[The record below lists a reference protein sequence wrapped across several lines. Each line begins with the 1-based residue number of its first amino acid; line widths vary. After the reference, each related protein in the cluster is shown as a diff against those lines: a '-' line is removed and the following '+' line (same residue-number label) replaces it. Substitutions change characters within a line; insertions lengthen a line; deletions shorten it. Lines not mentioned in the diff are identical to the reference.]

1 MPSSIINLSRFTPLF
16 VLFAIKDHKSSA
28 LRRGQHRLLSRL
40 GIFLVFFLACSW
52 QAEARKISRVI
63 IDPGHGGKDKGAHR
77 GSVYE
82 KDLALKVARKVE
94 AMLKAKGMPVTLT
107 RTSDKFISLG
117 DRAAIANR
125 YSNAIFISIHFNA
138 HTGTRLN
145 GVETYYHSELGKRLA
160 AHVHLRMLSRLQP
173 RNGNTRQRKDLAV
186 LKGTRC
192 PAILVE
198 CGYISNSTER
208 QKCLT
213 STYQDNCARAIVD
226 GIWAYKTYK

>member
-1 MPSSIINLSRFTPLF
+1 VTWPWSHRFII
-16 VLFAIKDHKSSA
+16 
-28 LRRGQHRLLSRL
+28 LLSL
-40 GIFLVFFLACSW
+40 WLLCSW

-63 IDPGHGGKDKGAHR
+63 IDAGHGGKDKGAHR
-77 GSVYE
+77 GKVYE

-94 AMLKAKGMPVTLT
+94 ALLKARGMPVTMT
-107 RTSDKFISLG
+107 RNSDTFISLG

-125 YSNAIFISIHFNA
+125 YSNAIFVSIHFNA

-186 LKGTRC
+186 LKATRC

-198 CGYISNSTER
+198 CGYISNPAE
-208 QKCLT
+208 QKKCLT
-213 STYQDNCARAIVD
+213 SSYQDNCARAIVD
-226 GIWAYKTYK
+226 GIWAYKTFGQKK

>member
-1 MPSSIINLSRFTPLF
+1 ML
-16 VLFAIKDHKSSA
+16 H
-28 LRRGQHRLLSRL
+28 SRL
-40 GIFLVFFLACSW
+40 GIFLALFLACSW
-52 QAEARKISRVI
+52 PAEARKISRVI

-125 YSNAIFISIHFNA
+125 YSNAVFISIHFNA

-145 GVETYYHSELGKRLA
+145 GVETYYHSEL
-160 AHVHLRMLSRLQP
+160 
-173 RNGNTRQRKDLAV
+173 

-198 CGYISNSTER
+198 CGYISNATER

-226 GIWAYKTYK
+226 CIWAYKTYK